1 MKVMIEENR
10 RIGRPMC
17 RSANF
22 AVVLREAQ
30 WELDRVAFRLPR
42 GEVSRSERHKLAD
55 ALAELAEVLRDYE
68 G

>member
-1 MKVMIEENR
+1 MIDENR
-10 RIGRPMC
+10 RIGSPMC

-42 GEVSRSERHKLAD
+42 GEVSRTERRRLAD
-55 ALAELAEVLRDYE
+55 ALIELAEQLRDCE
-68 G
+68 

>member
-1 MKVMIEENR
+1 MIEESR

-17 RSANF
+17 RSAHV

-42 GEVSRSERHKLAD
+42 GEVSRDERHRLAD
-55 ALAELAEVLRDYE
+55 TLAELAEVLREYD

>member
-1 MKVMIEENR
+1 MIEENR

-42 GEVSRSERHKLAD
+42 GEVSRSERRRLAD
-55 ALAELAEVLRDYE
+55 VLTELADHLRDYD